1 MSSALIHTNL
11 ACLLYSAG
19 GCIIQRMLFW
29 IDTEELSL
37 EVPGFMSNVF
47 SVLMQSCA
55 LESAGGSL
63 AAGVGTLYCSI
74 YALDESSVTQCLVD
88 VGSR

>member
-1 MSSALIHTNL
+1 MSSALTDNL

-19 GCIIQRMLFW
+19 GCIIHRMLFW
-29 IDTEELSL
+29 IDTDDLSL

-55 LESAGGSL
+55 LSLL
-63 AAGVGTLYCSI
+63 AARWPPASGHFTAASTL
-74 YALDESSVTQCLVD
+74 
-88 VGSR
+88 